1 MARNQRL
8 TKEEIQE
15 DKFIEAVMQTYAFLK
30 DNLRTIIIV
39 VGVVLVA
46 VAGYAAY
53 YQNQE
58 TQRTNASLALRQATE
73 AYQNAE
79 NSLFDAEKLAESEEL
94 LKTAQTELKAVFE
107 KYPNTTFADK
117 ARYQYASTLYY
128 QGNYADARTQFQQII
143 EAHQPENQIESLY
156 AQKAIGNTYEQEGAY
171 EKAIEAYQAKSFPA
185 TPQLPPE
192 IRKFVLTEAKSNQA
206 LVYEKSGNTSAA
218 RDTYKEI
225 VDEFRTALEAG
236 LERKS
241 LQLLEE
247 AKVVITAI
255 GESID
260 VSNAKKLEDEKKYF
274 EAYVAYTDAIRTYKV
289 NKDIHGG
296 LSAELRK
303 QISSFEK
310 AATTVINNVQNAR
323 RADADGRESS
333 ALYSYNVVVEF
344 ETLGL
349 SRRLYENALLHY
361 KRLTLVQ

>member
-15 DKFIEAVMQTYAFLK
+15 DKFIEAVMHTYAFLK

-58 TQRTNASLALRQATE
+58 TRRTNASLALRQATE

-107 KYPNTTFADK
+107 KHPNTTFADK
-117 ARYQYASTLYY
+117 ARYQYAGTLYY
-128 QGNYADARTQFQQII
+128 QENYAEARTQFQKII
-143 EAHQPENQIESLY
+143 DEHQPENQIESLY
-156 AQKAIGNTYEQEGAY
+156 AQKAIGNTYEQEGNY
-171 EKAIEAYQAKSFPA
+171 EKAIEAYQAKSFPP
-185 TPQLPPE
+185 TPQLAPE

-206 LVYEKSGNTSAA
+206 LVYEKSGDTEAA

-225 VDEFRTALEAG
+225 IDEFRTTLEAG

-241 LQLLEE
+241 LERLEE
-247 AKVVITAI
+247 AKVVITTI
-255 GESID
+255 DESID
-260 VSNAKKLEDEKKYF
+260 VSNAEKLENEQKYF
-274 EAYVAYTDAIRTYKV
+274 EAYSAYTDAIRAYKV
-289 NKDIHGG
+289 NKDIQGG
-296 LSAELRK
+296 LSSELRK

-310 AATTVINNVQNAR
+310 AATTVINSVQNAR
-323 RADADGRESS
+323 RADAEGRESS

-349 SRRLYENALLHY
+349 SRRLYENALFNY
-361 KRLTLVQ
+361 KRLVPTQ

>member
-15 DKFIEAVMQTYAFLK
+15 DKFIEVVMQTYAFLK

-58 TQRTNASLALRQATE
+58 TQRSNASLALRQATE

-107 KYPNTTFADK
+107 KYPNTIFADK

-128 QGNYADARTQFQQII
+128 QGNYAEARTQFQQII
-143 EAHQPENQIESLY
+143 ETHQPENQIESLY
-156 AQKAIGNTYEQEGAY
+156 AQKAIGNTYEQEGVY

-206 LVYEKSGNTSAA
+206 LVYEKSGNTDAA

-225 VDEFRTALEAG
+225 IDEFRTVLEAG

-260 VSNAKKLEDEKKYF
+260 VSNANKLENEKKYF

-289 NKDIHGG
+289 NKDIQGG

-303 QISSFEK
+303 QVSSFEK